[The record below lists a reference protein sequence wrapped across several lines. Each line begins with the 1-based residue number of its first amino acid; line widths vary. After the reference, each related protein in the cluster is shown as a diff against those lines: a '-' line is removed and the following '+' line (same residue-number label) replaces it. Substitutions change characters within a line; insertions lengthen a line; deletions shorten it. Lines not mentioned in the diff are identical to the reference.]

1 MDNDN
6 TISYCVDNQIQA
18 ELGREVTKVP
28 LFENK
33 ITKPH
38 CMELNES
45 IYCMSISHIK
55 C

>member
-1 MDNDN
+1 VDNDN
-6 TISYCVDNQIQA
+6 IISYCVDNQIQA

-45 IYCMSISHIK
+45 IYCMSVSHIN